1 MNVHETHHA
10 VGDRIEPHRHDLG
23 YAALVLHGSYEELSA
38 DGAWRVEAGELV
50 VHPAFHLHLNRFE
63 TRGAR
68 VLNIT
73 LPHVVAR
80 SLDVR
85 RYGILRVRDPDRLV
99 RRAVRSSIDAVGE
112 ALSDA
117 APRQHAH
124 PRDWLDR
131 LAVDLRAQPH
141 RRIQSLARHYGVS
154 PEHVTRAFARR
165 FGMTPARF
173 RAEQRLQ
180 TALQALAEG
189 ALSLAQIAAQAGYA
203 DQAHFSRAVTAATRM
218 PPARLRAMLN

>member
-1 MNVHETHHA
+1 VHETNHA
-10 VGDRIEPHRHDLG
+10 RGDRIAPHRHDLG
-23 YAALVLHGSYEELSA
+23 YAALVLDGAYEELSG
-38 DGAWRVEAGELV
+38 DGAWRVEAGDLI

-73 LPHVVAR
+73 LPHAVAR

-99 RRAVRSSIDAVGE
+99 RRAAKCFADAVGE

-117 APRQHAH
+117 APRQPSPA
-124 PRDWLDR
+124 RDWLDR
-131 LAVDLRAQPH
+131 LALDLGAYPQ
-141 RRIQSLARHYGVS
+141 RRINSLARYHGVS
-154 PEHVTRAFARR
+154 PVHASRAFARR
-165 FGMTPARF
+165 FGMNPARF

-180 TALQALAEG
+180 TALQALTAST
-189 ALSLAQIAAQAGYA
+189 LSLAQIAVQAGYA
-203 DQAHFSRAVTAATRM
+203 DQAHFSRAVAAATNL
-218 PPARLRAMLN
+218 PPARLRAALA